1 MMRPL
6 KIELDNF
13 GPFKHET
20 VDFERFKETPL
31 FLITGKT
38 GSGKTTIFDA
48 MCYALFNETSGKK
61 RAATQM
67 RSDFAT
73 TKEETCVKFTFEH
86 QGKIYQIE
94 RRPQQTLVGRGKKEV
109 KRAAKVALTYED
121 QAGKAQVITKIPEAK
136 RFIDE
141 LLKLNADQFTKVIL
155 LPQGQFRNFLAA
167 DSSEKEEVL
176 RNLFGTELFEQ
187 WSTALKEKYKEEYGI
202 SATQKRELELLMQQS
217 ELVDENLRTEQW
229 LELVTQKLAQQTEQL
244 AQFQVDEAKQKR
256 QVKQLEQEL
265 TVAKEL
271 EHQRESLAKLQSKQ
285 AELTPKKAQIQEQ
298 KKQLQRLEWAQ
309 TQKGEWTLLADA
321 KQKIADLAKVFPKKE
336 KEKAQLTAKL
346 RTLTEKEEI
355 QATQI
360 PYFKKLELKIHEL
373 TKSLEKYQQLSEL
386 ATKCEEL
393 MFKKTEKEQQN
404 NALSTKYDE
413 LQAKLAGVTVR
424 LDALADLNEQKLYL
438 EHQKTKHL
446 AEEAK
451 YTEIKQ
457 DEKKKVEQ
465 AHELNILKQKR
476 ADAKKAKQEAE
487 IKANE
492 LEQAYLS
499 SQIVQLAQKLKPG
512 HPCPVCG
519 SSEHPHLATKTSDSF
534 VNEEQVKAA
543 KEKQQQTLAT
553 YEYYVSDVKNTT
565 ARLTEFKVEVTNKT
579 TNFLAEIKCLELSQ
593 AKEFL
598 TAQKKQLEKAEAK
611 LKKETEEKR
620 ALLMKQ
626 QALQKELPKLEE
638 NRSELTNEL
647 QSLAT
652 NLALAKAELA
662 TKAAELPADHPT
674 KAQAKHQLELWQ
686 TELYEFEKKQ
696 TELNAKKIKAKESV
710 AMFTAELKQ
719 LSQEKSAVEAKQA
732 SLTQHLTQNCEAV
745 AETLASLAELLAAKK
760 DIAKYKMAITTFESE
775 WQKNNSQIELLR
787 EAVIGRPKV
796 DLTELT
802 TSLAESKRHLE
813 MIRENKTTLE
823 LSFKR
828 EQQLFFRVEQGFEKN
843 KLALEHLAQLKELVD
858 VVTGKGEQ
866 KLGLERY
873 ILQNYLTQVLD
884 VANLR
889 LAQLT
894 NERYELCLSDE
905 IGRGASSTG
914 LELDIYDAS
923 VCKKRSVH
931 TLSGGES
938 FLAALALALAL
949 GEVIQQQSGGIQ
961 IDALFVDEGFGSL
974 DQEALQTA
982 LATLQNIDGQERI
995 VGIISHV
1002 TELKEQLPYQLQVIT
1017 HGEQSTLKY
1026 RALL

>member
-20 VDFERFKETPL
+20 VDFERFKTTPL

-73 TKEETCVKFTFEH
+73 TKEETSVKFTFEH

-94 RRPQQTLVGRGKKEV
+94 RRPKQTLVGRGKREV
-109 KRAAKVALTYED
+109 ERAAKVALTYED
-121 QAGKAQVITKIPEAK
+121 QTGKTQVITKIPEAK
-136 RFIDE
+136 RFIDD

-187 WSTALKEKYKEEYGI
+187 WSTALKEKYKEEYGM
-202 SATQKRELELLMQQS
+202 SVAQKRELELLIQQS
-217 ELVDENLRTEQW
+217 ELVEESLGTEQW
-229 LELVTQKLAQQTEQL
+229 LEMVTQKLAQKTEQL
-244 AQFQVDEAKQKR
+244 AQLQTDEVKQKR

-265 TVAKEL
+265 TTAKEL
-271 EHQRESLAKLQSKQ
+271 EHQRESLAKLQAKQ
-285 AELTPKKAQIQEQ
+285 AELAPKKVQIEEQ
-298 KKQLQRLEWAQ
+298 KRQLQRLEWAQ
-309 TQKGEWTLLADA
+309 TQKGEWILLEDA
-321 KQKIADLAKVFPKKE
+321 KQKVAYLAEVFPKKE
-336 KEKAQLTAKL
+336 EEQAQLTDEL
-346 RTLTEKEEI
+346 RALTEKEET
-355 QATQI
+355 QTKQI

-373 TKSLEKYQQLSEL
+373 TKGLEKYQQLSEL
-386 ATKCEEL
+386 TNKCEEL
-393 MFKKTEKEQQN
+393 MSKKAKKEQQN
-404 NALSTKYDE
+404 NALSAKYAD
-413 LQAKLAGVTVR
+413 LQAKLADVIVR
-424 LDALADLNEQKLYL
+424 LDALADLNEQKIHL
-438 EHQKTKHL
+438 EHQKAKHL
-446 AEEAK
+446 TEEAK

-457 DEKKKVEQ
+457 DEKKKEEQ
-465 AHELNILKQKR
+465 AHELNVLEQKR

-519 SSEHPHLATKTSDSF
+519 SSEHPHLATKVLDSF

-543 KEKQQQTLAT
+543 KEKQRETIAT
-553 YEYYVSDVKNTT
+553 YEYYVSDVKNATT
-565 ARLTEFKVEVTNKT
+565 RLTEFKAEISAKT
-579 TNFLAEIKCLELSQ
+579 ANFLAEIECLELSH

-598 TAQKKQLEKAEAK
+598 TTQKKQLEKAEAK
-611 LKKETEEKR
+611 LKKEAEAKQ
-620 ALLMKQ
+620 ALMMKQ
-626 QALQKELPKLEE
+626 QTLQKELPQLEE
-638 NRSELTNEL
+638 NRAKLANEL
-647 QSLAT
+647 QNLET
-652 NLALAKAELA
+652 NLASAKAELT
-662 TKAAELPADHPT
+662 TKTAELPADHPT

-686 TELYEFEKKQ
+686 TELSEFEKKQ
-696 TELNAKKIKAKESV
+696 TELNAKKMKAKESV
-710 AMFTAELKQ
+710 TMLTAELKQ
-719 LSQEKSAVEAKQA
+719 LSQEKNEVEAKQA
-732 SLTQHLTQNCEAV
+732 SLTQHLTQNYEAV

-760 DIAKYKMAITTFESE
+760 DIAKYKMTITTFENE

-787 EAVIGRPKV
+787 EAVIGRPKF

-802 TSLAESKRHLE
+802 TSLAGRKRYLE
-813 MIRENKTTLE
+813 TIRENITTLG

-828 EQQLFFRVEQGFEKN
+828 EQQLFLRIEQGFKKN

-873 ILQNYLTQVLD
+873 ILQTYLTQVLD

-889 LAQLT
+889 LVQLT
-894 NERYELCLSDE
+894 NARYELCLSDE

-938 FLAALALALAL
+938 FLVALALALAL

-974 DQEALQTA
+974 DQEALQAA